1 MDAHARRL
9 TPAFLSMAAF
19 LGGLGIGL
27 VACDQG
33 EAPGQGAVIPATP
46 ESIAD
51 RTGLPVSVV
60 RRASRSSP
68 IPEVPADPTNRVAD
82 DPRAAEFGRA
92 LFFDE
97 GLSGNGNVSCAT
109 CHRPELHFT
118 DGLERSEGIGTSAR
132 HAPTLVDAAHQ
143 RWFNWDGRSDSMWAH
158 AIRPIEHP
166 DEMGGDRTAVAR
178 HVLSDP
184 ARREAYEAIFGEAGL
199 DPDALPE
206 RARPEGDQEAL
217 AAWNSLD
224 EATRFGIDG
233 IAANV
238 GKAMAAYQRT
248 LSGGPSRFDDW
259 VASVRAGGDGA
270 GLLTDSERR
279 GLELFFG
286 EAECWECHA
295 GPLLSDGEFHNI
307 GTPVPDG
314 LPRDPGRYRYS
325 DLGYYLL
332 QDVLEFLWNA
342 PLDQLADSL
351 IHAPLGLQR
360 IGYRPLSWS
369 RLDDLA
375 PTELDTLFRG
385 GWVRGTVHDPGAA
398 MMGGVAG
405 HAGLFSDAHDLA
417 VLLEAM
423 RRGGEWNGVRLVR
436 PETVEDFTARAFP
449 EEDNRRAT
457 GWDKPGLEEDSG
469 ASGNAGSWSSF
480 GHSGFTGT
488 LAWTDPEGGWTAI
501 FLSNRICPDAENR
514 TLIDEDI
521 RTKALWIIE
530 EELGLSHRFDPP
542 APADHGS
549 VSQR

>member
-9 TPAFLSMAAF
+9 TPAFLSMAAL

-33 EAPGQGAVIPATP
+33 EAPGQGAAIPATP

-206 RARPEGDQEAL
+206 RARPEGDPEAL

-238 GKAMAAYQRT
+238 GKSMAAYQRT

-259 VASVRAGGDGA
+259 VASVKAGGDGA
-270 GLLTDSERR
+270 GVLTDSERR

-314 LPRDPGRYRYS
+314 LPRDPGRYDGADLVVRDPFNAAGRHSDDPEGSQAIVSRGVRRDPLQWGAFRTPSLRNVARTPPYMHDGSMPDLESVVRFYS
-325 DLGYYLL
+325 TLEGAVQLDHH
-332 QDVLEFLWNA
+332 QETVLT
-342 PLDQLADSL
+342 
-351 IHAPLGLQR
+351 PLGL
-360 IGYRPLSWS
+360 
-369 RLDDLA
+369 DDRELA
-375 PTELDTLFRG
+375 DL
-385 GWVRGTVHDPGAA
+385 
-398 MMGGVAG
+398 VAF
-405 HAGLFSDAHDLA
+405 L
-417 VLLEAM
+417 
-423 RRGGEWNGVRLVR
+423 
-436 PETVEDFTARAFP
+436 
-449 EEDNRRAT
+449 
-457 GWDKPGLEEDSG
+457 
-469 ASGNAGSWSSF
+469 
-480 GHSGFTGT
+480 GT
-488 LAWTDPEGGWTAI
+488 LDGTT
-501 FLSNRICPDAENR
+501 
-514 TLIDEDI
+514 
-521 RTKALWIIE
+521 
-530 EELGLSHRFDPP
+530 RFQSD
-542 APADHGS
+542 
-549 VSQR
+549 R